1 MSKRNR
7 ERRQMERNLANRP
20 MWRAKFNKALD
31 RYAKELRGYQNM
43 VTEDQWGYPLIA
55 IGRPAL
61 IHKGRKP

>member
-1 MSKRNR
+1 MSTRSR
-7 ERRQMERNLANRP
+7 ERRQIERNLANRP
-20 MWRAKFNKALD
+20 MWQAKLNKALD
-31 RYAKELRGYQNM
+31 RYDKAFRGYRNM